1 MARLQGWPFLAVIAA
16 LAPSLYLWNFT
27 VDDALIPVRYAR
39 HLADGAGYRF
49 NVPGPMTDGV
59 TPLPWP
65 FVLAT
70 FAHGDALTVLMRAK
84 YMGLLSWL
92 GAAAMLGGA
101 IGRAPASRAVKAA
114 SLALLALVVPVAAHA
129 VSGLETGLAIALATA
144 AALCTKRL
152 YSCAILAGLAASLRP
167 EMLPWALV
175 LTAGTGWVANA
186 PSRARVFSVAVSA
199 APFALC
205 VLARLVF
212 FGRAAPLSLLA
223 KPSDL
228 THGAA
233 YAGAAAILSLTPIV
247 AFAPLALGRSRSA
260 SVIAGA
266 AVAHVLAVAFA
277 GGDWMPYAR
286 LMAPIAPSLLYA
298 FVLAAP
304 HAHRSATASRVT
316 VAFAVGA
323 YFMVYSAPA
332 GRHVQRDR
340 EALIARTRPFVEDAR
355 SIASLDI
362 GWPSAASEGAI
373 VDLAGLTDPEIA
385 VLPGGHTSKR
395 VDVPFLL
402 ARKPEYVLVFVDKR
416 AGESLEAWRDAL
428 FTRVLEARFAESD
441 LFASHFHA
449 IAFLPL
455 GDRGNGY
462 FLLRE

>member
-1 MARLQGWPFLAVIAA
+1 MAVVAA
-16 LAPSLYLWNFT
+16 LLPSLFLWNFT

-49 NVPGPMTDGV
+49 NVAGPVTDGV

-65 FVLAT
+65 WLLAPL
-70 FAHGDALTVLMRAK
+70 AHGDAITVLMRAK
-84 YMGLLSWL
+84 YMNLLSWL
-92 GAAAMLGGA
+92 CAAALLGGA
-101 IGRAPASRAVKAA
+101 IGRAPASRAVKVA

-144 AALCTKRL
+144 AALCTRRP

-175 LTAGTGWVANA
+175 LTAGAGWVAHA
-186 PSRARVFSVAVSA
+186 TARARVLSLAASA
-199 APFALC
+199 APFTLA
-205 VLARLVF
+205 VLTRLVV

-228 THGAA
+228 THGVA
-233 YAGAAAILSLTPIV
+233 YVGVAAILSLTPLV
-247 AFAPLALGRSRSA
+247 AFAPLALRRSRSA
-260 SVIAGA
+260 SVIAVAG
-266 AVAHVLAVAFA
+266 VAHLLAVAFA

-304 HAHRSATASRVT
+304 HAHRAATAARVT
-316 VAFAVGA
+316 VAIAVGA
-323 YFMVYSAPA
+323 YFMVVSAPA

-340 EALIARTRPFVEDAR
+340 KALIAHARPFVDDAR

-362 GWPSAASEGAI
+362 GWPSAATEGAI
-373 VDLAGLTDPEIA
+373 VDLAGLTDPEVA

-395 VDVPFLL
+395 VDVAFLL

-416 AGESLEAWRDAL
+416 ASESLDAWRDAL

-441 LFASHFHA
+441 LFASHFRA

-462 FLLRE
+462 FLLKTTD

>member
-1 MARLQGWPFLAVIAA
+1 A
-16 LAPSLYLWNFT
+16 LGPALYLWNFT

-49 NVPGPMTDGV
+49 NVPGDVTDGV
-59 TPLPWP
+59 TPLAWP
-65 FVLAT
+65 FVLAP
-70 FAHGDALTVLMRAK
+70 FAHGDALAVLMHAK
-84 YMGLLSWL
+84 YMNLLSWL
-92 GAAAMLGGA
+92 GAAAMLGSA
-101 IGRAPASRAVKAA
+101 IGRAPASRVIKAA
-114 SLALLALVVPVAAHA
+114 SLVVLALVVPVAAHA
-129 VSGLETGLAIALATA
+129 VSGLETGLAIALGTA
-144 AALCTKRL
+144 AAVHVERAHL
-152 YSCAILAGLAASLRP
+152 CAILAGLAASLRP

-175 LTAGTGWVANA
+175 LTAGAGWVANA
-186 PSRARVFSVAVSA
+186 SLRARIGSVLIAG
-199 APFALC
+199 APFALA

-228 THGAA
+228 THGVA

-247 AFAPLALGRSRSA
+247 AFAPLALVRSRTA
-260 SVIAGA
+260 AAIAGA
-266 AVAHVLAVAFA
+266 GVVHVLAVAFA

-304 HAHRSATASRVT
+304 HAHRVATSARVA
-316 VAFAVGA
+316 VAVAVGA
-323 YFMVYSAPA
+323 YFMVYSAPQ

-340 EALIARTRPFVEDAR
+340 EALAVLARPFLVGAR
-355 SIASLDI
+355 SVATLDI
-362 GWPSAASEGAI
+362 GWPSAATEAPI
-373 VDLAGLTDPEIA
+373 IDLAGLTDPEIA

-416 AGESLEAWRDAL
+416 ANDSLEGWRDAL

-441 LFASHFHA
+441 LFASHFRA

-462 FLLRE
+462 FLLKTNDE